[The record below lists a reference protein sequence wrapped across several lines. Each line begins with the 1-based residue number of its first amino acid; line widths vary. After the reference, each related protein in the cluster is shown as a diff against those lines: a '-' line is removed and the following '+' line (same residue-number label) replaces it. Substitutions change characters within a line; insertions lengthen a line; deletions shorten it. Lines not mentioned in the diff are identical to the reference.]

1 MISSMMQAHQ
11 SSAGTGTLMQ
21 FFCWLLDR
29 PHDSCCPPKYQPTPT
44 YMQQETE
51 PTIQPPLIDSSIR
64 HVLLPW
70 VAVWLPV
77 PASGELATQENRF
90 N

>member
-1 MISSMMQAHQ
+1 
-11 SSAGTGTLMQ
+11 
-21 FFCWLLDR
+21 
-29 PHDSCCPPKYQPTPT
+29 
-44 YMQQETE
+44 MQQETE